1 MFLYLKSLHGNNT
14 LLGRVSL
21 LFINVSTNI
30 NLFLFRFYFQLAS
43 TPHYDPCPTLIG
55 LEVPNRL
62 YNEGDLEVPR
72 AFPAKNKQFIANVSL
87 ASPLQPITSEGSN
100 YVRIFYFFQS
110 IKQSQSRDITTHQLC
125 CGVVL
130 GNGQWHKRLDNNPS
144 LQVTGFHKA
153 LSVPP
158 NCYLYVLLVSLSN
171 VVV

>member
-43 TPHYDPCPTLIG
+43 TPHYDPCRTLIG

-72 AFPAKNKQFIANVSL
+72 AFPAKNKAFPWLVHFGQADIGNFR
-87 ASPLQPITSEGSN
+87 
-100 YVRIFYFFQS
+100 RIKLRQNILFFQS
-110 IKQSQSRDITTHQLC
+110 IKQSQSKDITTHQLC

-158 NCYLYVLLVSLSN
+158 TATYITRVFV
-171 VVV
+171 

>member
-72 AFPAKNKQFIANVSL
+72 AFPAKNKAFPWLVHFGQAD
-87 ASPLQPITSEGSN
+87 ITSKGSN
-100 YVRIFYFFQS
+100 YVRIFYFFS
-110 IKQSQSRDITTHQLC
+110 
-125 CGVVL
+125 
-130 GNGQWHKRLDNNPS
+130 P
-144 LQVTGFHKA
+144 
-153 LSVPP
+153 
-158 NCYLYVLLVSLSN
+158 
-171 VVV
+171 

>member
-1 MFLYLKSLHGNNT
+1 MSHSNW
-14 LLGRVSL
+14 
-21 LFINVSTNI
+21 
-30 NLFLFRFYFQLAS
+30 
-43 TPHYDPCPTLIG
+43 IG
-55 LEVPNRL
+55 GIPNRL
-62 YNEGDLEVPR
+62 YNEGDLEIPR
-72 AFPAKNKQFIANVSL
+72 AFPAKNKAFPWLVHFGQAD
-87 ASPLQPITSEGSN
+87 ITSEGSN

-158 NCYLYVLLVSLSN
+158 TATYITRVFV
-171 VVV
+171 